1 VRSLTLIQ
9 LSPQLML
16 ALLGLGATSI
26 AAWFFVR
33 FPKAAPADA
42 VRLFTHLIV
51 AGLIIQFAVPAA
63 MGLTGGS
70 PLSRLAG
77 IFGFGFPALVYL
89 MLTALWLLA
98 WATQMLDRHR

>member
-1 VRSLTLIQ
+1 
-9 LSPQLML
+9 ML
-16 ALLGLGATSI
+16 ALLGLGATAI

-33 FPKAAPADA
+33 YPKAAPADTL
-42 VRLFTHLIV
+42 RLLAHLIL
-51 AGLIIQFAVPAA
+51 AGVIIQFVVPAG
-63 MGLTGGS
+63 MDLTAGS
-70 PLSRLAG
+70 PVSRLAG